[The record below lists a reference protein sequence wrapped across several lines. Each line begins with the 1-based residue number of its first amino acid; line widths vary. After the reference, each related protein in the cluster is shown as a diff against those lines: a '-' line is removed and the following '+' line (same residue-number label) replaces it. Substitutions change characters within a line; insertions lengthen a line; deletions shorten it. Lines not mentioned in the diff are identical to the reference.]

1 MNIAILSTY
10 FPRECG
16 IASFSGDLRENL
28 MLWGEDVSIFAI
40 SDKKGLYN
48 YPQEVVFELEENN
61 SDHYAIAAQFANNSD
76 IDLVFVEHEYGI
88 FGGDDGEYVLDFV
101 ENLEKPFILNTHT
114 VLPEPDFHKRRILSK
129 LGQKS
134 TAVICMTRRSA
145 ELLNKVYNIPMQKIY
160 MVHHGV
166 PEFKEK
172 PRDIIKRAYG
182 IENRPLVVTF
192 GFLGPGKG
200 IELGIKAISYLKD
213 KYPDIIYL
221 VAGETHPN
229 LKKKMG
235 EAYRESLVELIQELG
250 VDDNIKFINKY
261 LSLEE
266 LGEVLYM
273 ADVYLTPY
281 PHRHQAVSGTLSF
294 AIGCGRAI
302 VSTPYD
308 YALEVLADGRGL
320 IASNA
325 DSEELASLIDKIL
338 SDPQLKEQL
347 EKNAGK
353 LGKTMTWPQV
363 GKKYVNIIKTILEP
377 KVRSEV
383 F

>member
-10 FPRECG
+10 YPRECG
-16 IASFSGDLRENL
+16 IASFSKDLRENL
-28 MLWGEDVSIFAI
+28 MLWGEQVSILAI
-40 SDKKGLYN
+40 SDKCGLYN
-48 YPQEVVFELEENN
+48 YPKEVVFELEEEKR
-61 SDHYAIAAQFANNSD
+61 DHYTIAAEFANTSD

-88 FGGDDGEYVLDFV
+88 FGGSDGEYVLDFV
-101 ENLEKPFILNTHT
+101 ESLKKPFILNTHT
-114 VLPEPDFHKRRILSK
+114 VLPTPEFHKRRILSK
-129 LGQKS
+129 LGQKA
-134 TAVICMTRRSA
+134 TAVICMTHRSA
-145 ELLNKVYNIPMQKIY
+145 ELLNKVYNIPRGKIY

-166 PEFKEK
+166 PEFQPK
-172 PRDIIKRAYG
+172 PSEAIKKSYG
-182 IENRPLVVTF
+182 IENRPLVLTF

-229 LKKKMG
+229 LKKRMG
-235 EAYRESLVELIQELG
+235 EAYRESLVELIQALE

-266 LGEVLYM
+266 LGEILYM

-281 PHRHQAVSGTLSF
+281 PHRHQAVSGALSY

-320 IASNA
+320 IASDA
-325 DSEELASLIDKIL
+325 DPEELASLIDKIL
-338 SDPQLKEQL
+338 SNPKLKEQL
-347 EKNAGK
+347 EQKAAK
-353 LGKTMTWPQV
+353 LGRTMTWPQV
-363 GKKYVNIIKTILEP
+363 GKKYVAIINNIMQLSAK
-377 KVRSEV
+377 SEV